1 MVASGPWLGPA
12 SSKGASGLNHQRLP
26 HIAGDMVLHGLSFP
40 LHVVFYLLGLLHLP
54 GALQGM
60 VSTGYLRFSR
70 GNWPQSGK
78 QNVESWAG

>member
-1 MVASGPWLGPA
+1 MAASGPWLGLE

-40 LHVVFYLLGLLHLP
+40 LRVVFYPLGLLHLS

-60 VSTGYLRFSR
+60 VSTGYLSFLC
-70 GNWPQSGK
+70 GNWPPSGK